1 MVDYFYES
9 LSRPLSDRRST
20 KRLRKPLLQRERS
33 STTYRLLHFRSFPF
47 SHALVSLV
55 TRGASEAQRRPLGV
69 RKGTGA
75 SLRYPPCL
83 SLYRFFHFYIVISI
97 YRNVTQRRLR
107 RWPLMRRR
115 IIIVLFWFFYWINVN
130 TPKALTH
137 MYLDIISSRSFTWS
151 YLLSSYAIYVNCVVE
166 LVKILFLFRMCRRIN
181 PSIESILF

>member
-20 KRLRKPLLQRERS
+20 KRLSTEPLLQREES
-33 STTYRLLHFRSFPF
+33 DLLTTLLFFSLF
-47 SHALVSLV
+47 SHALISLV
-55 TRGASEAQRRPLGV
+55 TRGAFEARRRPLGV

-115 IIIVLFWFFYWINVN
+115 TIIVLF
-130 TPKALTH
+130 
-137 MYLDIISSRSFTWS
+137 
-151 YLLSSYAIYVNCVVE
+151 
-166 LVKILFLFRMCRRIN
+166 
-181 PSIESILF
+181 

>member
-20 KRLRKPLLQRERS
+20 KHLRSRCYNERGVQLTDYWLLFS
-33 STTYRLLHFRSFPF
+33 SPF
-47 SHALVSLV
+47 SHALASLV
-55 TRGASEAQRRPLGV
+55 SGAFEARRRPLGV

-97 YRNVTQRRLR
+97 YRNVTQHRLR

-115 IIIVLFWFFYWINVN
+115 TIIVLFWFFYWINVN

-137 MYLDIISSRSFTWS
+137 MSWYYIITFPYLVLSLIILR
-151 YLLSSYAIYVNCVVE
+151 YLC
-166 LVKILFLFRMCRRIN
+166 
-181 PSIESILF
+181 